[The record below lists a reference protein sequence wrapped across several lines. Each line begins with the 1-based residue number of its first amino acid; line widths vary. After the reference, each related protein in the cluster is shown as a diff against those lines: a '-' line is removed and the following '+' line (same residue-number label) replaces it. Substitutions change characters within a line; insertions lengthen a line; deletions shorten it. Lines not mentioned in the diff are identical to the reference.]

1 MEFWNDV
8 TVDKSWKVLIRLTKE
23 FDVTVI
29 GGWAAYL
36 LTKALKSK
44 DVDIIV
50 DFDTLDQL
58 GMNYLLKKNM
68 HLKKYEIIVD
78 EISVDIYVPYFS
90 KLIIPVEELKK
101 YSMIEEGIK
110 VVMPEALLI
119 LKQQAESE
127 REDSVKGQKDR
138 VDILNILMN
147 ANVDFKKYFDL
158 IKKYNLND
166 YPKRMKSIVQNAK
179 KEFEYLGISNPR
191 EIKLIKKRIIGK
203 L

>member
-8 TVDKSWKVLIRLTKE
+8 TTDKSWKVLINLTKE
-23 FDVTVI
+23 FDVIVI

-36 LTKALKSK
+36 LTKTIKSK
-44 DVDIIV
+44 DVDIVV

-58 GMNYLLKKNM
+58 NMKYLLKKNI

-90 KLIIPVEELKK
+90 KLVIPVEELKNH
-101 YSMIEEGIK
+101 SMVKEGIK
-110 VVMPEALLI
+110 IVAPEVLLI
-119 LKQQAESE
+119 LKQQAEFE

-138 VDILNILMN
+138 VDILNILL
-147 ANVDFKKYFDL
+147 NVDIDLKKYFDL
-158 IKKYNLND
+158 TKEHNLND
-166 YPKRMKSIVQNAK
+166 YPKRLKTIVQNAK
-179 KEFEYLGISNPR
+179 KEFEYLGIVNPR
-191 EIKLIKKRIIGK
+191 QIKLIKKRIISK